1 MSKILVAGD
10 WHGSHPWAKKI
21 IEAAQAEDIN
31 KIIQVGDFG
40 IWPGPEGKEYLD
52 ILSRALVKRNIKL
65 YFVPGNH
72 EDYNQIDEWDADLP
86 KNEDGHIEVR
96 PNLFYAGKVNAWTW
110 EGKKFASVG
119 GAVSIDK
126 YRRKIN
132 VSWWPQEELTALEET
147 KAKDLGRVDYLFT
160 HDSPNTLPFTFL
172 KSDMASEAH
181 RYTMTKIGLAIRP
194 RLWFHGHYH
203 KHAEYKFYHAD
214 GETNVF
220 SLDADSRA
228 SINPELDA
236 HTAVLDTDFDDV
248 SYIRKHFN
256 WWAKSFW
263 FHRKHD
269 TETCNVCNR

>member
-1 MSKILVAGD
+1 MSKYLICGD

-21 IEAAQAEDIN
+21 IEAAQAEEIT

-40 IWPGPEGKEYLD
+40 VWPGKEGEEYLN
-52 ILSRALVKRNIKL
+52 ILSRALVKRGVSL

-72 EDYNQIDEWDADLP
+72 EDYNQIDEWERSLP
-86 KNEDGHIEVR
+86 KNEDGHIEIR

-110 EGKKFASVG
+110 DGKRFASVG

-126 YRRKIN
+126 YARKEN

-147 KAKDLGRVDYLFT
+147 RAKDLGRVDYLFT

-172 KSDMASEAH
+172 KSDMKSEAH

-203 KHAEYKFYHAD
+203 KHAEYKFWHAD

-228 SINPELDA
+228 SINPQLDY
-236 HTAVLDTDFDDV
+236 HTAVLDTEFDDV

-256 WWAKSFW
+256 WWAKAFY
-263 FHRKHD
+263 FDREHERKS
-269 TETCNVCNR
+269 CVICNR